1 MSNPQNQQVPVEQPK
16 NKVSIASFLS
26 SPKTSQFLDEMLQQR
41 KPEFVLNLISLSESD
56 SSLLECDPAVL
67 MKCALN
73 ATAISL
79 PLNKNLGYACIVA
92 YKGVPSFQ
100 IMTRGITQL
109 ALRTG
114 EYKFI
119 NTCDVKEGEISRNKI
134 TGEIKFLGEKPSGA
148 LLGYMAYIELM
159 RGFSASL
166 YMTLDQLEHH
176 ATKYSS
182 LYRADLKNKS
192 KLSKWSDPEERPKMC
207 EKTVLKG
214 LLTHYGLLST
224 ELTRAFELDDETEGS
239 NPNDKFTDAQLVSQ
253 DEPDGLN
260 PSEKVDAKPKP
271 FKMQ

>member
-1 MSNPQNQQVPVEQPK
+1 MSNPQNQQVPAEQPK

-56 SSLLECDPAVL
+56 SSLLECDPGVL

-100 IMTRGITQL
+100 IMTKGIVQL
-109 ALRTG
+109 ALRTDK
-114 EYKFI
+114 YRFI
-119 NTCDVKEGEISRNKI
+119 NTCDVKEGEISRNKF
-134 TGEIKFLGEKPSGA
+134 TGEAKFLGEKPNGA
-148 LLGYMAYIELM
+148 IQGYMAYIELIS
-159 RGFSASL
+159 GFSASL

-176 ATKYSS
+176 AAKYSPS
-182 LYRADLKNKS
+182 YKYDLKNKAKS
-192 KLSKWSDPEERPKMC
+192 SKWSDPEERPKMC

-224 ELTRAFELDDETEGS
+224 ELTRAFELDDEAEVS
-239 NPNDKFTDAQLVSQ
+239 NPNDKFVDATIIPQ
-253 DEPDGLN
+253 DEPDGLK
-260 PSEKVDAKPKP
+260 PSEKVEAKPKT